1 MPFIISDTFTDSLT
15 HLDPADKSAVA
26 TAVFDVKE
34 DPANPGFRLHRLDGI
49 REKKFWSARV
59 SQDLRLILYR
69 DGDTTVVC
77 YADHHDAAYSWAE
90 RRRLDVNEVTG
101 AAQFVAIE
109 ERQEEIVHQI
119 HTAEVRGPAL
129 FARYPDDYLLALGV
143 PPAWLDAVK
152 LADETQFLD
161 QIADELPEEA
171 SEALLRLALGEPV
184 PRPTPVSVAGTDPF
198 RHPDAR
204 RRFRII
210 EDDRVL
216 SQALAAPWDKWV
228 VFLHPTQQ
236 EIVDRAFRGPARV
249 TGGAGTGKTVVA
261 LHRAAR
267 LARDQPESRVLL
279 TTFSRTL
286 AARLQQHLAR
296 LVGGDAPELE
306 HVRVAHLHHVAVEL
320 WNHTHAEVFRL
331 ANRERLDALLDR
343 AMERVSPVDLSR
355 AFLRA
360 EFDAVV
366 DAEGITSWEEYRT
379 VRRVGRGVALG
390 ARQRR
395 QAWSVFEALHELL
408 VEQRLRTYERVC
420 HEVAEALG
428 NGAARPYD
436 HVVADEIQDFGPAE
450 LRLLQALAGD
460 AGTLFLA
467 GDLGQRIYKG
477 PTSFARAG
485 IEVRGRTT
493 HLRLNYRTTEQI
505 RRYADGILPGS
516 LDDPDG
522 DGPER
527 RDAVSLFSGPEPES
541 ERTSNPGAE
550 VDAVTAWLKTLI
562 SNGYAPSD
570 IAIFART
577 NDLVSKR
584 ARHVVG
590 NLGLKPHLLEDDE
603 PPAEKRIAIGTM
615 HRAKG
620 LEFKAVVVMGC
631 DERYLPNQYALSQ
644 QPDDV
649 ERATFIEQE
658 RNLFYVA
665 CTRARERLLV
675 TCGGPPSPFLRD
687 R

>member
-1 MPFIISDTFTDSLT
+1 MPFIIADTFTDSLT
-15 HLDPADKSAVA
+15 RLDPGDKGAVA
-26 TAVFDVKE
+26 AAVFDVKA

-49 REKKFWSARV
+49 REKRFWSARV
-59 SQDLRLILYR
+59 TQDLRLILFR
-69 DGDTTVVC
+69 DGGTTVVC
-77 YADHHDAAYSWAE
+77 YADHHDAAYAWAE
-90 RRRLDVNEVTG
+90 RRRLDVNQVTG

-109 ERQEEIVHQI
+109 ERREEIVHEI
-119 HTAEVRGPAL
+119 HTADVHGSAL
-129 FARYPDDYLLALGV
+129 FARYPEDYLLALGV
-143 PPAWLDAVK
+143 PPVWLDAVRA
-152 LADETQFLD
+152 ADEPQFLD
-161 QIADELPEEA
+161 VLARELPEEA
-171 SEALLRLALGEPV
+171 SEALLRLALGEAV
-184 PRPTPVSVAGTDPF
+184 PRPAAASVAGTDPF

-216 SQALAAPWDKWV
+216 AQALAAPWDKWT

-236 EIVDRAFRGPARV
+236 AIVDRDYRGPARV

-267 LARDQPESRVLL
+267 LARDHRDGRVLL

-286 AARLQQHLAR
+286 AARLQQHLER
-296 LVGGDAPELE
+296 LVGSGAPELARI
-306 HVRVAHLHHVAVEL
+306 RVAPLHHVAVEL
-320 WNHTHAEVFRL
+320 WTREQGTPFRL
-331 ANRERLDALLDR
+331 ANRDRLDALLDL
-343 AMERVSPVDLSR
+343 ALERVSPTGLTRD
-355 AFLRA
+355 FLRA

-366 DAEGITSWEEYRT
+366 NAEGIASWEEYRS

-395 QAWSVFEALHELL
+395 EAWQVFEAL
-408 VEQRLRTYERVC
+408 QRSLAEAGVRTYEGVC
-420 HEVAEALG
+420 HELADALG
-428 NGAARPYD
+428 SGAAAPYD

-450 LRLLQALAGD
+450 LRLLQALAGGS
-460 AGTLFLA
+460 GTLFLA

-485 IEVRGRTT
+485 IEVRGRSTR
-493 HLRLNYRTTEQI
+493 LRLNYRTTEQI
-505 RRYADGILPGS
+505 RRYADSILPAS
-516 LDDPDG
+516 LDDPNG
-522 DGPER
+522 GEPEL
-527 RDAVSLFSGPEPES
+527 RDAVSLFSGPEPS
-541 ERTSNPGAE
+541 IERAANPGAE
-550 VDAVTAWLKTLI
+550 VDAVAAWLKTLI

-577 NDLVSKR
+577 NDLVAKR

-590 NLGLKPHLLEDDE
+590 NLGLKAHLLKDDE
-603 PPAEKRIAIGTM
+603 PPEAKRIAIGTM

-631 DERYLPNQYALSQ
+631 EERYLPNRYALHRQS
-644 QPDDV
+644 DDV
-649 ERATFIEQE
+649 ERATFVEQE

-675 TCGGPPSPFLRD
+675 TCGGPPSPFLGR